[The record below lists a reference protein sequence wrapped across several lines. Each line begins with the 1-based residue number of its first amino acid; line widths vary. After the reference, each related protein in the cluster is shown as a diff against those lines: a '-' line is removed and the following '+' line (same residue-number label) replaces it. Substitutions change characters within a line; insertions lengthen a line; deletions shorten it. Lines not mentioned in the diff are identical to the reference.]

1 MSKDT
6 TKKGLGRVNTAKKLW
21 YKIVG
26 PRLFGQMELGETY
39 LSSPGDA
46 VGRTLKVNLKDLT
59 GNVKDQNAYVKFK
72 VDALEGNTLKAS
84 TIGYELTYTY
94 VKKMVRKST
103 NKLDDYFVFR
113 TKDGKDIIVKTLMVT
128 QSKCQRSA
136 QKQLR
141 QTLQA
146 YLDEEA
152 KNSTFETFISNLV
165 TRKVQMTAK
174 KILYKIYPLNEIAVR
189 VLSLKKTSALPEG
202 LPVEEQKEEAAVKET
217 TETAEEQEGPAS
229 TEAV

>member
-21 YKIVG
+21 YKIVS
-26 PRLFGQMELGETY
+26 PKLFGQMELGETY

-46 VGRTLKVNLKDLT
+46 VGRNLKVNLKDLT

-72 VDALEGNTLKAS
+72 VDALDGNTLKAS

-113 TKDGKDIIVKTLMVT
+113 TKDGKDIIVKTLMIT

-136 QKQLR
+136 QKKLL

-146 YLDEEA
+146 YLDGEA

-174 KILYKIYPLNEIAVR
+174 KILHKIYPLNEIAVR

-202 LPVEEQKEEAAVKET
+202 RPVEEQKEEAAAEEN
-217 TETAEEQEGPAS
+217 TEAAEEQKGLAS